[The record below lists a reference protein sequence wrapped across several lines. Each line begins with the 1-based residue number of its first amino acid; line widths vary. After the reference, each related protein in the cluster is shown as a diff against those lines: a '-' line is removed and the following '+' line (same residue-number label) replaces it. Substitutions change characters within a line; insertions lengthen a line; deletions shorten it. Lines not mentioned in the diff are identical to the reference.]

1 MPATPPIQLCF
12 SGFEG
17 AKRQRLCRP
26 SGNPLGLNPA
36 GVLPFRM
43 RAHRRRWRLWRAF
56 GVAGGPRC
64 CPEPLR
70 QPNQCLPPH
79 PSSFVFSGFEGAK
92 RQRLC
97 RPSGNPLG
105 MNPAGV
111 LPFRHRRR
119 WRLWRAF
126 GVAGAPRCCPEPL
139 RQPNQCLPPHPSSFV
154 FSGFEGAK
162 RQRLCRPSGNPLG
175 LNPAGVLPFRMR
187 AHRRRWRLW
196 RAFGVAG
203 APRCCPE
210 PLRQPNQCL
219 PPHPSSFVF
228 SGFEGAKRQRLCQ
241 PSGNPLG
248 LNPAGVLPFRTRAHR
263 RRWRLWRA
271 FGVAGGPRCCPEP
284 LRQPNQCL
292 PPHPSSFV
300 FSGFEGAKRQRLCR
314 PSGNPLGLNPAGV
327 LPFRMRAHRRRWRL
341 WRAFGVAGAPRCC
354 PEPLRQPNQC
364 LPPHPSSF
372 VFSGSEGAKRQRLC
386 RPSGNPLGM
395 NPAGVLPFRMRAH
408 RRRWRL
414 WRAFGVAGAPR
425 CCPEPLRQPNQCLPP
440 HPSSFV
446 FSGFE
451 GAKRQRLST
460 KWEPVG
466 PESCWG
472 SAVSHACSPA
482 TLAAVT
488 CLWSGWWPTVLPRAV
503 TSTQPMPA
511 TPPIQL
517 CF

>member
-1 MPATPPIQLCF
+1 MRAHRRRWRLWRAFGVAGAPRCCPEPLRQPNQCLPPHPSSFVFSGFEGAKRQRLCRPSGNPLGLNPAGVLPFRMRAHRRRWRLWRAFGVAGGPRCCPEPLRQPNQCLPPHPSSFVF

-111 LPFRHRRR
+111 LLFRMRAHRRR
-119 WRLWRAF
+119 WRLRRAF

-187 AHRRRWRLW
+187 AHLASKFYTTVSPASFYGSPWFTHFW
-196 RAFGVAG
+196 STCFN
-203 APRCCPE
+203 PRKTMASNKFNDNRKTMHVKVQIFTYSCSYDLHLGDHNVSPNPDPNKYFSCFE
-210 PLRQPNQCL
+210 SESLRGFAR
-219 PPHPSSFVF
+219 SFTNMMDTW
-228 SGFEGAKRQRLCQ
+228 Q
-241 PSGNPLG
+241 
-248 LNPAGVLPFRTRAHR
+248 TTAH
-263 RRWRLWRA
+263 
-271 FGVAGGPRCCPEP
+271 
-284 LRQPNQCL
+284 
-292 PPHPSSFV
+292 
-300 FSGFEGAKRQRLCR
+300 
-314 PSGNPLGLNPAGV
+314 
-327 LPFRMRAHRRRWRL
+327 
-341 WRAFGVAGAPRCC
+341 
-354 PEPLRQPNQC
+354 
-364 LPPHPSSF
+364 
-372 VFSGSEGAKRQRLC
+372 
-386 RPSGNPLGM
+386 
-395 NPAGVLPFRMRAH
+395 
-408 RRRWRL
+408 
-414 WRAFGVAGAPR
+414 
-425 CCPEPLRQPNQCLPP
+425 
-440 HPSSFV
+440 
-446 FSGFE
+446 
-451 GAKRQRLST
+451 
-460 KWEPVG
+460 
-466 PESCWG
+466 CWG
-472 SAVSHACSPA
+472 RRH
-482 TLAAVT
+482 
-488 CLWSGWWPTVLPRAV
+488 GR
-503 TSTQPMPA
+503 
-511 TPPIQL
+511 
-517 CF
+517 